1 MKLRYCFA
9 ASLLLLLFMRAEAI
23 HAQSVVAEHEVEL
36 KGVIVDW
43 QDARIINVSIII
55 EGKDFRRSLISDGNG
70 EFRTLLPVDTYKVS
84 VKHPLFKTYVI
95 KKLKVSEAGYSPLKV
110 QLKIKPALTSGVKC
124 PKAMFINTR

>member
-1 MKLRYCFA
+1 MKLKYCFA
-9 ASLLLLLFMRAEAI
+9 ASLLLLLFMRVEAI
-23 HAQSVVAEHEVEL
+23 DAESVVAEHEVEL

-55 EGKDFRRSLISDGNG
+55 EGKDFRRSLVSDDNG

-84 VKHPLFKTYVI
+84 VKHPLFKTHVI
-95 KKLKVSEAGYSPLKV
+95 KKLKVSEAGNSPLKV

-124 PKAMFINTR
+124 PKGQLCL